1 MYWIEDEGL
10 AMWKIE
16 SAYVKS
22 LTGTSSVHD
31 KIVISGGRSRAIIN
45 VYALLP
51 EGARNLVDMYPDDSK
66 VAELIE
72 LYEKVVIKIIAGV
85 SGRRV
90 LSRDSIKNDITNYV
104 KGGNV

>member
-1 MYWIEDEGL
+1 MYWIEDAGL
-10 AMWKIE
+10 AMWHIE
-16 SAYVKS
+16 SAYVKRFAKVPS
-22 LTGTSSVHD
+22 TYD
-31 KIVISGGRSRAIIN
+31 KIVVEGNGSQAIIN

-85 SGRRV
+85 SGRKV
-90 LSRDSIKNDITNYV
+90 LSRKSIKDDITNYV